1 MDDINQNIEKHSPNK
16 NRKILIVFDSNILN
30 MLSNKKNNPLVTGGF
45 IRRRKL
51 NISLVFITL
60 FYYENITNSTNR
72 SSDIDFIDFMNRYKK
87 TCHKTIFF
95 FSD

>member
-51 NISLVFITL
+51 NISLVFITQ
-60 FYYENITNSTNR
+60 FYFSAPINITLNSTHYSIMR
-72 SSDIDFIDFMNRYKK
+72 ILQILQIVHQIL
-87 TCHKTIFF
+87 TL
-95 FSD
+95 

>member
-1 MDDINQNIEKHSPNK
+1 MDNINQNIEKYSPNK

-51 NISLVFITL
+51 NISLVFITQ
-60 FYYENITNSTNR
+60 FYFSVPINITLNSTHYSIMR
-72 SSDIDFIDFMNRYKK
+72 ILQILQIVHQIL
-87 TCHKTIFF
+87 TL
-95 FSD
+95 